1 MRIASLLGVCV
12 TAAVLTAC
20 NDAATPFSATV
31 PPDPGA
37 TLVYSVLGTTDAV
50 GFGSSK
56 PCGLL
61 DDCDGNGYA
70 WVAARQLR
78 TQGFTVT
85 LTSLGIPGAVI
96 GPAVQDLAQ
105 RAGRPDVVV
114 TLIDA
119 AMPRLRQT
127 ASFVTLSAGVNDV
140 NVILSAV
147 QRGLGANNPT
157 AFVDEQVAI
166 VAAEFATLRQGVRE
180 NAPGARLVVLN
191 LPNLAGLPYLAGAPL
206 AQKQAVQRA
215 AVGVNAALNSS
226 DDHVRVVDLMCDPRS
241 YVATNYSPDGLHPND
256 TGHAAI
262 AAAIVA
268 ALTSASYPA
277 PRTSCPQMMLY

>member
-1 MRIASLLGVCV
+1 MRIAGLLGVCL
-12 TAAVLTAC
+12 TAATLIAC

-37 TLVYSVLGTTDAV
+37 ALVYSVLGTTDAV
-50 GFGSSK
+50 GFGSSA
-56 PCGLL
+56 PCALL
-61 DDCDGNGYA
+61 EDCNGNGYA

-78 TQGFTVT
+78 SQGFTVA
-85 LTSLGIPGAVI
+85 LTALGVPGAVI
-96 GPAVQDLAQ
+96 GPAVQNLAQ
-105 RAGRPDVVV
+105 RAGRTDVVV

-127 ASFVTLSAGVNDV
+127 ANFVTLSAGTNDV

-147 QRGLGANNPT
+147 QRGLGGSNQA
-157 AFVDEQVAI
+157 AFVDEQVEI
-166 VAAEFATLRQGVRE
+166 VASEFDALRRGVRE

-215 AVGVNAALNSS
+215 AVGVNAALNDTS
-226 DDHVRVVDLMCDPRS
+226 DYVRVVDLMCDPRS
-241 YVATNYSPDGLHPND
+241 YVASNYSPDGLHPND
-256 TGHAAI
+256 AGHANI
-262 AAAIVA
+262 AASIVA
-268 ALTSASYPA
+268 ALTAASYPA
-277 PRTSCPQMMLY
+277 PRASCPQMALF

>member
-1 MRIASLLGVCV
+1 MRIAGLLGVCLA
-12 TAAVLTAC
+12 AAVSAC
-20 NDAATPFSATV
+20 RDAATPVSATV
-31 PPDPGA
+31 PPDPGSI
-37 TLVYSVLGTTDAV
+37 LVYSVLGTTDAV

-56 PCGLL
+56 PCPLL
-61 DDCDGNGYA
+61 EDCDGNGYA

-85 LTSLGIPGAVI
+85 LTSLGIPGAVV

-105 RAGRPDVVV
+105 RAGRNDIVV

-127 ASFVTLSAGVNDV
+127 ANFVTLSAGANDV
-140 NVILSAV
+140 NVIWSAV
-147 QRGLGANNPT
+147 QRGLGGGNQT
-157 AFVDEQVAI
+157 AFIDQQVAM
-166 VAAEFATLRQGVRE
+166 VASEFATLRRGVRE

-215 AVGVNAALNSS
+215 SIGVNAALNDTS
-226 DDHVRVVDLMCDPRS
+226 DYVRVVDLMCDPRS

-256 TGHAAI
+256 AGHANI
-262 AAAIVA
+262 AASIVA
-268 ALTSASYPA
+268 ALTSESYPA
-277 PRTSCPQMMLY
+277 PRASCPQMMLY